1 MHRVQVPGRVQ
12 KRDSGSPK
20 PELPEGCKL
29 AACCECRELN
39 SQGEQCVLLTGKSS
53 LQPQLGGF

>member
-1 MHRVQVPGRVQ
+1 MPSRVQ

-20 PELPEGCKL
+20 PELPEGSKL
-29 AACCECRELN
+29 AACCEFRELN
-39 SQGEQCVLLTGKSS
+39 SQGEQRVLLTGKSS